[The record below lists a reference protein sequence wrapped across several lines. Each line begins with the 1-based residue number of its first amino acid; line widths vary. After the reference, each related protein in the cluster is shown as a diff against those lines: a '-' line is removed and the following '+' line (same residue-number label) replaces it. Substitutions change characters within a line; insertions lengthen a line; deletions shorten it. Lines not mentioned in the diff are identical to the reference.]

1 MIGFRTVL
9 ALEASRQTAARRE
22 AGDSSCASFRAAGDG
37 HAQKVM
43 SLGGE
48 ETPVQG
54 EDSDAEVVAVANPS
68 SAASA
73 GKKKKRV
80 SPKWST
86 WSDLTLMKH
95 AQDLASGWPDRHS
108 VEDRWALVVEDLNKE
123 PYVRVFGSKT
133 VKHLKSRF
141 DSHIRAQT
149 KKNEE
154 AAKASGAGNTSAD
167 DLEGD
172 EAELEKLVQSAV
184 DSRAGERADSRQ
196 EKARKAGQ
204 NLLGLS
210 AIDMGNSRCGPGA
223 AATTFG
229 EAHASEERRMSGVID
244 NRRRMPGFTPS
255 GSGSGRSSPANIGG
269 VAGFGSGSGNSS
281 GSGSGRSSPA
291 TAGGVT
297 LTPPL
302 GSTLAA
308 LLRAP
313 TIERL
318 ASKVGVTREQADLF
332 LNVGFRPDQIPHDVA
347 TRMMEDVIAD
357 YFMGLRDGK
366 SVDAYVR
373 DIVAAD
379 EDADGMDPVDTSK
392 APGLDRFGNLT
403 HALFAHYNQDYA
415 SSTVLPYAERYRLG
429 WLVLEGP
436 SDEIFDGLTRTLA
449 SRLVFDGSDTPLDF
463 AGGGGGADDDGDS
476 GDDDAPPDKQA
487 KRKGKSGRKIR
498 TNTSKKEE
506 TDMNRA
512 TREDAAA
519 IRSEKKAEDRYQRE
533 RDERQLDRKHERDMR
548 ADERREEREDRDKR
562 EAAEAARR
570 AEEKA
575 HKERDQTFE
584 LEMMRLK
591 VQLAVAESKKP

>member
-1 MIGFRTVL
+1 
-9 ALEASRQTAARRE
+9 
-22 AGDSSCASFRAAGDG
+22 
-37 HAQKVM
+37 M

-86 WSDLTLMKH
+86 RLDLTLMKH
-95 AQDLASGWPDRHS
+95 AIQHNTWRVAGLTDS

-123 PYVRVFGSKT
+123 PYVRVFGIKT

-196 EKARKAGQ
+196 KKARKAGQ

-229 EAHASEERRMSGVID
+229 EAHASDERRMSGVID

-269 VAGFGSGSGNSS
+269 VAGFGSGSGNPS

-318 ASKVGVTREQADLF
+318 ASKVGVMREQADLF
-332 LNVGFRPDQIPHDVA
+332 LNAGFRPDQIPHDVA

-379 EDADGMDPVDTSK
+379 EDADGMDSVDTSK
-392 APGLDRFGNLT
+392 APGLD
-403 HALFAHYNQDYA
+403 
-415 SSTVLPYAERYRLG
+415 RYRLG

-436 SDEIFDGLTRTLA
+436 SDKIFDGLTRALA

-476 GDDDAPPDKQA
+476 GYDDAPPDKQA

-506 TDMNRA
+506 TDMNRMIERSIHNAEQNEVRRA

-519 IRSEKKAEDRYQRE
+519 IRSEKKAEDRYQWE
-533 RDERQLDRKHERDMR
+533 RDERQLNRKHERDMR

-575 HKERDQTFE
+575 DKERD
-584 LEMMRLK
+584 
-591 VQLAVAESKKP
+591 